1 MSKQQ
6 KKLIGTVAGFVL
18 VILFCLTTKSFQ
30 GVNADE
36 YPLIKTFD
44 NVQVG
49 NADYQ
54 LVNQEYNMKTGYLE
68 MQFLRNSE
76 YAEINKPEIKAEFVT
91 HTGQSSKTNVQLI
104 TNDFVVV
111 QVKDINEKFELGK
124 IVIKEKT
131 HDATSRKDVV
141 SESDGIYF
149 SVQSIVVDDKA
160 KLLTKEE
167 YMTENIKIRI
177 ALLDKKIAELEKTNE
192 KLKSTNKKS
201 KVYMKELENEKE
213 LLIGTDKENTNDK
226 IQSVQT
232 EYEATQL
239 EIKEN
244 EENINAFT
252 KQKSNYQNQL

>member
-30 GVNADE
+30 GVNADG
-36 YPLIKTFD
+36 YPLINTFD

-49 NADYQ
+49 NAEYQ
-54 LVNQEYNMKTGYLE
+54 LVNQEYNKKTDYLE
-68 MQFLRNSE
+68 MQFLRTSE
-76 YAEINKPEIKAEFVT
+76 YAEVNKPEIKAEFVS
-91 HTGQSSKTNVQLI
+91 HTGQSSKTNVQLV

-111 QVKDINEKFELGK
+111 QVKEINDKFELGK

-131 HDATSRKDVV
+131 HDATSRKDVNA
-141 SESDGIYF
+141 ESDGIYF
-149 SVQSIVVDDKA
+149 STNSLVVDNEA
-160 KLLTKEE
+160 RPLTKEE

-177 ALLDKKIAELEKTNE
+177 ALLDKKITKLEKTNDR
-192 KLKSTNKKS
+192 LKSTNKKS

-213 LLIGTDKENTNDK
+213 LLIGTDKEKTNEK

-244 EENINAFT
+244 EESINAYT
-252 KQKSNYQNQL
+252 KQKSNYKKQL